1 MISMASLFLDQPR
14 RPAPLWA
21 RVLTGAAMLAV
32 FSLVCWTVLSSSV
45 RSAEI
50 LQNYRQVFIHGWF
63 LTVGISS
70 AALVLSIVIGLIAA
84 LSKQSNILIIRYLA
98 TSYVEVVRGMPF
110 LTLILVLWFGIAPI
124 VHLENRLV
132 VGVLA
137 LSLFSGAYLAEMI
150 RAGVESV
157 GASQRESARAIGLS
171 HFQTY
176 WYVIFPQAL
185 RHTLPALTGQFA
197 SLIKDSSL
205 LSIIGLSEFT
215 FSAQQVFNATYS
227 TMESFLPLAAGY
239 LILTLPVSFW
249 TKRLETT
256 LRYET

>member
-1 MISMASLFLDQPR
+1 MASVFLDRPR
-14 RPAPLWA
+14 QPAPGWA
-21 RVLTGAAMLAV
+21 KVLTGAVLLMA
-32 FSLVCWTVLSSSV
+32 FSLICWTVLSSSA

-50 LQNYRQVFIHGWF
+50 LQNYRSVFIHGWL

-70 AALVLSIVIGLIAA
+70 ASLVLSILIGLVAA
-84 LSKQSNILIIRYLA
+84 LGKQSEIIIIRYIS
-98 TSYVEVVRGMPF
+98 TIYIEIVRGMPF
-110 LTLILVLWFGIAPI
+110 LALILILWFGIAP
-124 VHLENRLV
+124 HFRLENRMAA
-132 VGVLA
+132 GVLA
-137 LSLFSGAYLAEMI
+137 LSLFSGAYLAEMF

-171 HFQTY
+171 SFQTY

-215 FSAQQVFNATYS
+215 YSAQQVFSATYS
-227 TMESFLPLAAGY
+227 TMESFLPLAVGY

>member
-1 MISMASLFLDQPR
+1 MISMASLFLDQSR
-14 RPAPLWA
+14 RPAPVWA
-21 RVLTGAAMLAV
+21 KVLTGAALLAV

-70 AALVLSIVIGLIAA
+70 AALVLSIVIGGIAA
-84 LSKQSNILIIRYLA
+84 LGKQSDVIIIRYIA
-98 TSYVEVVRGMPF
+98 TIYIEIVRGMPF
-110 LTLILVLWFGIAPI
+110 LALILVLWFGIAPI

-171 HFQTY
+171 HFQMS

-227 TMESFLPLAAGY
+227 TMESFLPLAVGY
-239 LILTLPVSFW
+239 LIRTLPVSFG
-249 TKRLETT
+249 TKKLETT

>member
-1 MISMASLFLDQPR
+1 
-14 RPAPLWA
+14 
-21 RVLTGAAMLAV
+21 
-32 FSLVCWTVLSSSV
+32 
-45 RSAEI
+45 
-50 LQNYRQVFIHGWF
+50 
-63 LTVGISS
+63 
-70 AALVLSIVIGLIAA
+70 
-84 LSKQSNILIIRYLA
+84 
-98 TSYVEVVRGMPF
+98 MPF
-110 LTLILVLWFGIAPI
+110 LALILILWFGIAPI

-227 TMESFLPLAAGY
+227 TMESFLPLAVGY

-249 TKRLETT
+249 TKKLETT